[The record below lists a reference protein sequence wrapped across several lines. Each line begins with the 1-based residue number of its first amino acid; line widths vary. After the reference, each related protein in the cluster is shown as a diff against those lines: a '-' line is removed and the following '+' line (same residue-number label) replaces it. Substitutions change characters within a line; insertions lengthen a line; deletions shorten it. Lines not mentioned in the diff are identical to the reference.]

1 MRHIKKSML
10 SILCAVLIAAAAL
23 FSVGCEG
30 DKSGGA
36 DASGT
41 ATGTSAPVVTTEPSA
56 DTSDSS
62 SPIESTDSGKT
73 GDVTV
78 LGQGEKKFFFTV
90 ADKDGNETDFEIHT
104 DKTTVGDALVEVDLV
119 KGEQSEYGLY
129 VKEVNGIAADYDK
142 DGVYWAFYVNGEY
155 ASTGVDSTEIT
166 EGATYSFKIQK

>member
-23 FSVGCEG
+23 FSVGCESDKNG
-30 DKSGGA
+30 D
-36 DASGT
+36 
-41 ATGTSAPVVTTEPSA
+41 TGTESPVGTLASVVTTETPA
-56 DTSDSS
+56 DTSDSGLTS
-62 SPIESTDSGKT
+62 ELTDTGKT
-73 GDVTV
+73 GDITV

-90 ADKDGNETDFEIHT
+90 ADQDGNETDFEIHT

-119 KGEQSEYGLY
+119 KGDQSEYGLY
-129 VKEVNGIAADYDK
+129 VKEVNGIAADYEN
-142 DGVYWAFYVNGEY
+142 DGVYWAFYINGEY